1 MNHLVAMWQLQ
12 NIEIEMV
19 KLRKEWTQAKE
30 LTNRETGRDLALIQA
45 GIDEA
50 RTRWEK
56 CKEEYEESVSEIET
70 IARKLEQYNNQLYE
84 GGSLSKEL
92 VSLEQNIGQLEKRK
106 LQLEDEQLSYFEI
119 LDDLEKKIA
128 NETVRFQRLDE
139 KRKSRLNRLSE
150 LKDET
155 KDKFMD
161 LKKGREELRETIP
174 PTMMKLYNDLVAQ
187 KKRPMALL
195 VGEIC
200 SACGIAQTILNI
212 NALKKSGQYI
222 RCINCGRILIANDV
236 VEKE

>member
-1 MNHLVAMWQLQ
+1 MWQLQ
-12 NIEIEMV
+12 SVEIEMV

-30 LTNRETGRDLALIQA
+30 LASRETGGDSALIQA

-56 CKEEYEESVSEIET
+56 CKEDYEESVAEIET
-70 IARKLEQYNNQLYE
+70 IARKLEQYNSQLYE
-84 GGSLSKEL
+84 GGSQSKEL

-106 LQLEDEQLSYFEI
+106 LQLEDEQLGYFEV

-139 KRKSRLNRLSE
+139 KRRSRLNRLNE
-150 LKDET
+150 RKDET
-155 KDKFMD
+155 REKFMD
-161 LKKGREELRETIP
+161 LKKSREELRQAIP

-195 VGEIC
+195 TGEIC
-200 SACGIAQTILNI
+200 GGCGIAQTVLNL

-222 RCINCGRILIANDV
+222 RCINCGRILISGDA